1 MKSASTLFAVAMS
14 FLLLPAAFAKS
25 PPGDDKDKDAANE
38 IKQAPAISYFHPE
51 EAMSQGSVSVGGG
64 NVDYNAV
71 AGTLVVHPKGWDD
84 APQTNAQQ
92 EENAQSESN
101 SDDKDNK
108 NPTAEA
114 SMFYVAYFKR
124 DAKPGTRPITFF
136 FNGGPGSSTVWLH
149 MGAFGPRRVLT
160 SDDTHTPPAP
170 YSIINNGQ
178 SLLDVTDM
186 VFIDAP
192 GTGFSRIAGP
202 DKEKMFYGV
211 DPDAHAFAEFINKF
225 LSKYGRW
232 NSPKYLFGE
241 SYGTTRSAVLV
252 NTLEQDFDTDFNGVI
267 LLSQILNFDLSPDG
281 PLDNPGVN
289 IPYQLALPSY
299 AATAWYHHKL
309 PDNPPDL
316 EALVA
321 EVEQFAMN
329 EYAHALNEGANL
341 SDAEREAVAEK
352 LHRYTGLP
360 VAYIKKANLRIDGG
374 MFEQNLQGDSDMAT
388 GRLDSRFSGPAMDPL
403 AKEAAYDPQGAAI
416 SSAYVSAFND
426 YVRRDL
432 HYGRDKQ
439 FKPEIDVW
447 KDWDN
452 KHVLPGEDQPSQG
465 AANVMPDLAAAMK
478 YNPDLKVLLNS
489 GYFDLGTPFFEGQYE
504 MRHLDIPVKLQGNIQ
519 FRLYKSGHMVYA
531 HQDSLRELHDNVAAF
546 IRETDNLPSK

>member
-1 MKSASTLFAVAMS
+1 MKFASTVFALAAS
-14 FLLLPAAFAKS
+14 FLLLPAAFAKTATN
-25 PPGDDKDKDAANE
+25 DDKDAAND
-38 IKQAPAISYFHPE
+38 IKQAPNITYFQPE
-51 EAMSQGSVSVGGG
+51 EVKSGGSVNVGGR
-64 NVDYNAV
+64 NIDYEAV
-71 AGTLVVHPKGWDD
+71 TGTLVVHPKGWDD

-92 EENAQSESN
+92 EENAQSERN
-101 SDDKDNK
+101 DDDKDNK

-124 DAKPGTRPITFF
+124 DAKPGSRPITFF
-136 FNGGPGSSTVWLH
+136 YNGGPGSSTVWLH
-149 MGAFGPRRVLT
+149 MGAFGPRRVVT

-170 YSIINNGQ
+170 YQVINNGQ
-178 SLLDVTDM
+178 SLLDATDL

-211 DPDAHAFAEFINKF
+211 DPDAHAFAEFINRF

-252 NTLEQDFDTDFNGVI
+252 NMLEQDYDTDFNGVI

-289 IPYQLALPSY
+289 TPYELALPSY
-299 AATAWYHHKL
+299 AATAWYHHRL

-321 EVEQFAMN
+321 EVEKFAMS
-329 EYAHALNEGANL
+329 EYAHALSEGANL
-341 SDAEREAVAEK
+341 SDAERDQVAEK
-352 LHRYTGLP
+352 LHAYTGLP

-374 MFEQNLQGDSDMAT
+374 MFEQNLQGDSDLST
-388 GRLDSRFSGPAMDPL
+388 GRLDSRFSGPSMDPL

-432 HYGRDKQ
+432 NYGRDKT
-439 FKPEIDVW
+439 FKPEIDIW

-452 KHVLPGEDQPSQG
+452 KHTLPGEDQPSQG
-465 AANVMPDLAAAMK
+465 TANVMPDLAAAMK
-478 YNPDLKVLLNS
+478 YNPDLKVQLNA
-489 GYFDLGTPFFEGQYE
+489 GYFDLGTPFYEGQYE
-504 MRHLDIPVKLQGNIQ
+504 MRHLDIPAKLQENIE

-546 IRETDNLPSK
+546 IRETDNLPSQ

>member
-1 MKSASTLFAVAMS
+1 MKLGSAIVAFAA
-14 FLLLPAAFAKS
+14 FALLLPSAFAKDGAKDR
-25 PPGDDKDKDAANE
+25 GDKSAAND
-38 IKQAPAISYFHPE
+38 IKQAPKITYFQPE
-51 EAMSQGSVSVGGG
+51 ESVSHGSVTVGG
-64 NVDYNAV
+64 NSVDYDAI

-84 APQTNAQQ
+84 APQTKAEQ
-92 EENAQSESN
+92 EETAESESN
-101 SDDKDNK
+101 GDEKDNK
-108 NPTAEA
+108 NPSAEA
-114 SMFYVAYFKR
+114 SMFYVAYFKH
-124 DAKPGTRPITFF
+124 DAKGPRPITFLY
-136 FNGGPGSSTVWLH
+136 NGGPGSSTVWLH
-149 MGAFGPRRVLT
+149 MGAFGPRRVVT
-160 SDDTHTPPAP
+160 SDDSHTPPAP
-170 YSIINNGQ
+170 YAIINNGQ
-178 SLLDVTDM
+178 SLLDVTDL

-192 GTGFSRIAGP
+192 GTGFSRISGP

-252 NTLEQDFDTDFNGVI
+252 NLLEQEYDTDFNGVI

-309 PDNPPDL
+309 PGNPPDL
-316 EALVA
+316 EALVSD
-321 EVEQFAMN
+321 VEHFAMGD
-329 EYAHALNEGANL
+329 YAHALGEGAAL
-341 SDAEREAVAEK
+341 SDAERDAVAEK
-352 LHRYTGLP
+352 LHQYTGLS

-374 MFEQNLQGDSDMAT
+374 MFEQNLEGDTDTAT
-388 GRLDSRFSGPAMDPL
+388 GRLDSRFSGPTMDPL
-403 AKEAAYDPQGAAI
+403 SKETDYDPQGAAI

-432 HYGRDKQ
+432 HFGRDKQ
-439 FKPEIDVW
+439 FKPEIELW
-447 KDWDN
+447 KNWDN
-452 KHVLPGEDQPSQG
+452 KHVLPGSEEPSQG

-478 YNPDLKVLLNS
+478 YNPDLKVQLNA

-504 MRHLDIPVKLQGNIQ
+504 MRHLDIPAKLQDNIQ

-546 IRETDNLPSK
+546 IRETDNLPAK

>member
-1 MKSASTLFAVAMS
+1 MKFASTVFALAAS
-14 FLLLPAAFAKS
+14 FLLLPAAFAKTATN
-25 PPGDDKDKDAANE
+25 DDKDAAND
-38 IKQAPAISYFHPE
+38 IKQAPNITYFQPE
-51 EAMSQGSVSVGGG
+51 EVKSGGWVNVGGR
-64 NVDYNAV
+64 NIDYEAV
-71 AGTLVVHPKGWDD
+71 TGTLVVHPKGWDD

-92 EENAQSESN
+92 EENAQSERN
-101 SDDKDNK
+101 DDDKDNK

-124 DAKPGTRPITFF
+124 DAKPGSRPITFF
-136 FNGGPGSSTVWLH
+136 YNGGPGSSTVWLH
-149 MGAFGPRRVLT
+149 MGAFGPRRVVT

-170 YSIINNGQ
+170 YQVINNGQ
-178 SLLDVTDM
+178 SLLDATDL

-211 DPDAHAFAEFINKF
+211 DPDAHAFAEFINRF

-252 NTLEQDFDTDFNGVI
+252 NMLEQDYDTDFNGVI

-289 IPYQLALPSY
+289 TPYELALPSY
-299 AATAWYHHKL
+299 AATAWYHHRL

-321 EVEQFAMN
+321 EVEKFAMS
-329 EYAHALNEGANL
+329 EYAHALSEGANL
-341 SDAEREAVAEK
+341 SDAERDQVAEK
-352 LHRYTGLP
+352 LHAYTGLP

-374 MFEQNLQGDSDMAT
+374 MFEQNLQGDSDLST
-388 GRLDSRFSGPAMDPL
+388 GRLDSRFSGPSMDPL

-432 HYGRDKQ
+432 NYGRDKT
-439 FKPEIDVW
+439 FKPEIDIW

-452 KHVLPGEDQPSQG
+452 KHTLPGEDQPSQG
-465 AANVMPDLAAAMK
+465 TANVMPDLAAAMK
-478 YNPDLKVLLNS
+478 YNPDLKVQLNA
-489 GYFDLGTPFFEGQYE
+489 GYFDLGTPFYEGQYE
-504 MRHLDIPVKLQGNIQ
+504 MRHLDIPAKLQENIE

-546 IRETDNLPSK
+546 IRETDNLPSQ

>member
-1 MKSASTLFAVAMS
+1 MKLAPTVFALAAT
-14 FLLLPAAFAKS
+14 FLLLPSAFAKNAA
-25 PPGDDKDKDAANE
+25 GDDKNAAND
-38 IKQAPAISYFHPE
+38 IKQAPKISYFQPE
-51 EAMSQGSVSVGGG
+51 EVASRGSVTAGG
-64 NVDYNAV
+64 NSIDYDAI

-84 APQTNAQQ
+84 APQTNAEQ
-92 EENAQSESN
+92 EEDAQSENN

-124 DAKPGTRPITFF
+124 DAKPGSRPITFF
-136 FNGGPGSSTVWLH
+136 YNGGPGSSTVWLH
-149 MGAFGPRRVLT
+149 MGAFGPRRVVT

-170 YSIINNGQ
+170 YQIINNAQ

-211 DPDAHAFAEFINKF
+211 DPDAHAFAEFINQF

-252 NTLEQDFDTDFNGVI
+252 NMLQQDYDTDFNGVI

-289 IPYQLALPSY
+289 VPYQLALPSY

-309 PDNPPDL
+309 PGNPPDL
-316 EALVA
+316 DALLA
-321 EVEQFAMN
+321 EVEKFAMN
-329 EYAHALNEGANL
+329 EYAHALGEGADL
-341 SDAEREAVAEK
+341 SDAERDAVAEK
-352 LHRYTGLP
+352 LHQYTGLS

-374 MFEQNLQGDSDMAT
+374 MFEQNLQGDADTST
-388 GRLDSRFSGPAMDPL
+388 GRLDSRFSGPSMDPL

-416 SSAYVSAFND
+416 SSAYVSAFNH
-426 YVRRDL
+426 YVREDL
-432 HYGRDKQ
+432 HYGKDKT
-439 FKPEIDVW
+439 FKPELPLW

-452 KHVLPGEDQPSQG
+452 KHTLPGEDEPSQG

-478 YNPDLKVLLNS
+478 YNPNLKVQLNA

-504 MRHLDIPVKLQGNIQ
+504 MRHLDIPAKLQDNIE

>member
-1 MKSASTLFAVAMS
+1 MKFASTVFALAAS
-14 FLLLPAAFAKS
+14 FLLLPAAFAKTATN
-25 PPGDDKDKDAANE
+25 DDKDAAND
-38 IKQAPAISYFHPE
+38 IKQAPNITYFQPE
-51 EAMSQGSVSVGGG
+51 EVKSGGSVNVGGR
-64 NVDYNAV
+64 NIDYEAV
-71 AGTLVVHPKGWDD
+71 TGTLVVHPKGWDD

-92 EENAQSESN
+92 EENAQSERN
-101 SDDKDNK
+101 DDDKDNK

-124 DAKPGTRPITFF
+124 DAKPGSRPITFF
-136 FNGGPGSSTVWLH
+136 YNGGPGSSTVWLH
-149 MGAFGPRRVLT
+149 MGAFGPRRVVT

-170 YSIINNGQ
+170 YQIINNGQ
-178 SLLDVTDM
+178 SLLDATDL

-211 DPDAHAFAEFINKF
+211 DPDAHAFAEFINRF

-252 NTLEQDFDTDFNGVI
+252 NMLEQDYDTDFNGVI

-289 IPYQLALPSY
+289 TPYELALPSY
-299 AATAWYHHKL
+299 AATAWYHHRL

-321 EVEQFAMN
+321 EVEKFAMS
-329 EYAHALNEGANL
+329 EYAHALSEGANL
-341 SDAEREAVAEK
+341 SDAERDQVAEK
-352 LHRYTGLP
+352 LHAYTGLP

-374 MFEQNLQGDSDMAT
+374 MFEQNLQGDSDLST
-388 GRLDSRFSGPAMDPL
+388 GRLDSRFSGPSMDPL

-432 HYGRDKQ
+432 HYGMDKT
-439 FKPEIDVW
+439 FKPEIDTW

-452 KHVLPGEDQPSQG
+452 KHTLPGEDQPSQG

-478 YNPDLKVLLNS
+478 YNPDLKVQLNA
-489 GYFDLGTPFFEGQYE
+489 GYFDLGTPFYEGQYE
-504 MRHLDIPVKLQGNIQ
+504 MRHLDIPAKLQENIE

-546 IRETDNLPSK
+546 IRETDNLPSQ